1 MRNQNS
7 LFGPWEGWRKFALFG
22 SIGLGLFLTF
32 VGTVPL
38 GISALLVFWVAIK
51 LWKSPSDEVPLGDR
65 NKQPYMPGTR
75 AYDFANF
82 FECSRMRFSEI
93 ANPVILLGFGPPRE
107 DNDHNILSESWMPP
121 TRLSSW
127 WALVASLPIG
137 AIDFFINPFLLPA
150 WGDFRLPGIIMSIV
164 SIVGWFMI
172 FQFII
177 EVGRRRAGA
186 DGAIE
191 GVEPAPAVMLNKV
204 LLMENSKGP
213 LISSGV
219 LAGFIMLFT
228 MLLFLTIGQMVWL
241 SIVLALLAFMV
252 AALAWVSK
260 SMVDPYRQEWEE
272 RKEDRDLFAN
282 AWMFKMEKAPTFLDT
297 RQWPSEDEWYS
308 KNPDKPYE
316 PSLKITR
323 CVFADSMLMR
333 DYFGDEEKI
342 MGSMSATQMVFAPI
356 EERDAN
362 GRDIKGS
369 VGPLGF
375 TLMYTQDGKRYELE
389 DIFKDET
396 ERVERDFIAREFILK
411 PLRNMKSIGECALV
425 SLAILTR
432 PKRTL
437 KDPQNSRSLMEIK
450 IRPLDE
456 SVGIN
461 NFRDGKF
468 IEAMKNI
475 LNVDYVRAHK
485 EQGQSGNII
494 SLMIGDS
501 PYDKIEFRRPPS
513 MVMRTIRDAD
523 FSHVFHV
530 NGIYSAQGT
539 PTLMD
544 FAEINAVEEQQF
556 SLPQGLS
563 FEQVAKAKEIIMENT
578 GNSFMEIKKGPSTAL
593 EQANKGRRRRRPG
606 KEENE
611 NSLAT
616 TFSITSAKKNPLDR
630 MFFFMEYKDQ
640 ILKGRKKGEANLVW
654 HPGVKSNDT
663 LAKDDFDGD
672 IPHLLIA
679 GSSGSGKHLHVDTPI
694 YTLNRGWVTMGE
706 VNVGD
711 VVHDMNGQP
720 TNVIHAFDR
729 ISLTDFH
736 RVTLS
741 TGETIT
747 ASPTH
752 QWTVIPPHAPSMEPQ
767 SITMEPTTVPCGGF
781 PHKGQGSAWFY
792 NDEWHE
798 ATSWIDIGQM
808 EESNPHVSSRIA
820 QSAMRGIHPA
830 LWGVIFTLL
839 TNDRVSPGSLTHP
852 GVAPDEVVS
861 LVEASGYQVV
871 QGDNQWSIVGVDDLL
886 AMAWEEDN
894 TTIGLVHDVIDV
906 LGWETDILV
915 GASWTDSWDSPAMV
929 ELCSLMGVTQEDVGD
944 RSAQYF
950 DRVIADATKHH
961 EGAQWYIKGLMDGMP
976 SSGGHTIIW
985 DSSIRYHLLTRG
997 VIVPII
1003 RSGGVEL
1010 IPLDYSDTT
1019 QAHYEE
1025 YLRGYAAQTGIRV
1038 DDIHAQVPLH
1048 DNAIVAAHNT
1058 DYAMVK
1064 DGHIDVAMIMVGNC
1078 SADHLDVE
1086 FHEMFDEDGDRVVS
1100 VVDLVSAGH
1109 SIHDAVSVLS
1119 TMTPTSHARLPV
1131 MQKFTTGDKAKV
1143 SGEFDFY
1150 KVKDLG
1156 VGTHRPMVTYPT
1168 KDIPEGSTI
1177 LSNPVESYG
1186 EEPPLGADVFG
1197 KFITG
1202 GDLWSHG
1209 YHKGLFGSWVKG
1221 SINLN
1226 KMLKWATAELFK
1238 DAPFATKR
1246 LLLSTIEGKSIP
1258 DEHIPHIKDIAHS
1271 IGVSSFDVV
1280 DGVVTITYG
1289 DVVIEGIE
1297 CASGDEEFRC
1307 ITVDSPSRTY
1317 KAGKTHVATHN
1328 SVVVQNMICQM
1339 IYNNHPNDLRMWFVE
1354 PKIGLQRF
1362 RYYDTCERFVDSWY
1376 PTEDFFDNVAHW
1388 AHDLV
1393 EEMLRRNRLMAHH
1406 VDPVTMQMPE
1416 KLKEARAVA
1425 EKEGITNPDGST
1437 HELWIPFILAYIEE
1451 CATVFADAADKEQK
1465 AIQSGILVD
1474 IARIAREARS
1484 AGIYLICLTQY
1495 PTNRA
1500 AFRARVIRNQMRR
1513 LGLACQNALASRI
1526 CIEQDGLET
1535 LTIKGSGMIKGKGGI
1550 FEQFRGFLLR
1560 DGDPKEGQPNDI
1572 LDSLADIPNSF
1583 KDGGAKPQGNDPNE
1597 QFIKATEVNKS
1608 IFNLWESIHGSK
1620 LDTAI
1625 AEERE
1630 TKAGLTEEQADK
1642 MFGPAR

>member
-7 LFGPWEGWRKFALFG
+7 LFGPWEEWRKFALFG
-22 SIGLGLFLTF
+22 TIGLGLFLTI
-32 VGTVPL
+32 VGTAPL
-38 GISALLVFWVAIK
+38 GLSALLVFWVFIK
-51 LWKSPSDEVPLGDR
+51 MWKSPSDEVPLGDR

-75 AYDFANF
+75 AYGVANF
-82 FECSRMRFSEI
+82 FECSRMRFGEI
-93 ANPVILLGFGPPRE
+93 AKPVILLGFGPPRE
-107 DNDHNILSESWMPP
+107 DNDHNIASESWLPP

-127 WALVASLPIG
+127 WAAVAALPMG
-137 AIDFFINPFLLPA
+137 AIDFFINPFLFPA

-164 SIVGWFMI
+164 SIVCWFMI

-204 LLMENSKGP
+204 LLMENLKTP
-213 LISSGV
+213 LISAGV
-219 LAGFIMLFT
+219 LSGFIMLFT
-228 MLLFLTIGQMVWL
+228 LLLFLTIGQMVWL
-241 SIVLALLAFMV
+241 SIVLAVIGFMV

-272 RKEDRDLFAN
+272 RKEDRDLFEN
-282 AWMFKMEKAPTFLDT
+282 AWMFKMEKAPNFLDT
-297 RQWPSEDEWYS
+297 RLWPSEDEWYS
-308 KNPDKPYE
+308 KNPEQPYE

-323 CVFADSMLMR
+323 CVFADSMLMM

-375 TLMYTQDGKRYELE
+375 TLMYTQDGKRYELN

-396 ERVERDFIAREFILK
+396 ERMERDFIAREFVLK
-411 PLRNMKSIGECALV
+411 PLRKMKSIGECALV
-425 SLAILTR
+425 SVAILTR
-432 PKRTL
+432 PKRSL
-437 KDPQNSRSLMEIK
+437 KDPQNSRSLMEVKIK
-450 IRPLDE
+450 PLDE

-468 IEAMKNI
+468 IEAMKNT
-475 LNVDYVRAHK
+475 LNVDYVRAHRDK
-485 EQGQSGNII
+485 DQSGNIV

-530 NGIYSAQGT
+530 NGIFSAQGT

-563 FEQVAKAKEIIMENT
+563 FDQVAKAKEIIMENT
-578 GNSFMEIKKGPSTAL
+578 GNSFMEIKKGPSAAL
-593 EQANKGRRRRRPG
+593 EQSKSRGRRRRPG
-606 KEENE
+606 KNE
-611 NSLAT
+611 DDDSLST
-616 TFSITSAKKNPLDR
+616 VFSITSAKKNPLDR
-630 MFFFMEYKDQ
+630 MFFFMEYRDQ
-640 ILKGRKKGEANLVW
+640 ILKGRKQGEANLVW

-694 YTLNRGWVTMGE
+694 YTLNRGWVTMGDIH
-706 VNVGD
+706 VGD
-711 VVHDMNGQP
+711 IVHDMHGHP
-720 TNVIHAFDR
+720 TQVTDAFNKV
-729 ISLTDFH
+729 SLTDFH
-736 RVTLS
+736 EVTLS
-741 TGETIT
+741 TGEVIT

-752 QWTVIPPHAPSMEPQ
+752 QWTVIPPNSPVMETGNVTYE
-767 SITMEPTTVPCGGF
+767 SSSVDTNEF
-781 PHKGQGSAWFY
+781 PYVKDGSAWFN
-792 NDEWHE
+792 NDGWHE
-798 ATSWIDIGQM
+798 ATSWIDVGQM

-820 QSAMRGIHPA
+820 QSAMRGIHPS

-839 TNDRVSPGSLTHP
+839 TNDRVSPGSLSHP
-852 GVAPDEVVS
+852 GVAPDNVVS
-861 LVEASGYQVV
+861 LVEACGYQIEQKDDEWV
-871 QGDNQWSIVGVDDLL
+871 IVGLDDLL
-886 AMAWEEDN
+886 ALAWEEDN

-906 LGWETDILV
+906 LGWDTDIVV
-915 GASWTDSWDSPAMV
+915 GASSMDDWNSPAME
-929 ELCSLMGVTQEDVGD
+929 ELCSMMEISHGEVAQKSAEFLPKAIED
-944 RSAQYF
+944 AQNAH
-950 DRVIADATKHH
+950 D
-961 EGAQWYIKGLMDGMP
+961 GAQWYIRGLMDGMP

-985 DSSIRYHLLTRG
+985 DSSIRYHLLSRG
-997 VIVPII
+997 IIVPLI

-1010 IPLDYSDTT
+1010 IPLDYVDTP
-1019 QAHYEE
+1019 ANHEE
-1025 YLRGYAAQTGIRV
+1025 YLRGYAAQTGVRI
-1038 DDIHAQVPLH
+1038 DDVHAQVPLH
-1048 DNAIVAAHNT
+1048 DNAIAAAHNT
-1058 DYAMVK
+1058 DYAIVR
-1064 DGHIDVAMIMVGNC
+1064 DGHIDVAMVMVGNC

-1086 FHEMFDEDGDRVVS
+1086 IPEMYDRDGERVVS

-1119 TMTPTSHARLPV
+1119 HMVPSAHARLPI
-1131 MQKFTTGDKAKV
+1131 MQRFTTGDKAKV

-1150 KVKDLG
+1150 KVSNLG
-1156 VGTHRPMVTYPT
+1156 SGNHRPMVTYPT
-1168 KDIPEGSTI
+1168 KDIPQGSSI
-1177 LSNPVESYG
+1177 MSV
-1186 EEPPLGADVFG
+1186 PLDGHDDDPIIEADVFG
-1197 KFITG
+1197 EFITDG
-1202 GDLWSHG
+1202 NLWLHG
-1209 YHKGLFGSWVKG
+1209 YEKNIFGSWVKG
-1221 SINLN
+1221 FNLN
-1226 KMLKWATAELFK
+1226 KVMKWAEVSMFK
-1238 DAPFATKR
+1238 NASYSTKR
-1246 LLLSTIEGKSIP
+1246 LLLSTVEGRKVP
-1258 DEHIPHIKDIAHS
+1258 DRYVDDLREIAFS
-1271 IGVSSFDVV
+1271 IGASSFQVN
-1280 DGVVTITYG
+1280 DGVVSTEFN
-1289 DVVIEGIE
+1289 DVSIESIVDV
-1297 CASGDEEFRC
+1297 SGDEEFRC
-1307 ITVDSPSRTY
+1307 ISVDSPTRTY
-1317 KAGKTHVATHN
+1317 KAGRTHIATHN

-1339 IYNNHPNDLRMWFVE
+1339 IYNNSPDDMRMWFVE

-1416 KLKEARAVA
+1416 KLKEAREVA

-1437 HELWIPFILAYIEE
+1437 HELWIPFILAFIEE

-1495 PTNRA
+1495 PTNSSIPRSGGEESDEK
-1500 AFRARVIRNQMRR
+1500 IGP
-1513 LGLACQNALASRI
+1513 GLPKCFGFQNLY
-1526 CIEQDGLET
+1526 
-1535 LTIKGSGMIKGKGGI
+1535 
-1550 FEQFRGFLLR
+1550 
-1560 DGDPKEGQPNDI
+1560 
-1572 LDSLADIPNSF
+1572 
-1583 KDGGAKPQGNDPNE
+1583 
-1597 QFIKATEVNKS
+1597 
-1608 IFNLWESIHGSK
+1608 
-1620 LDTAI
+1620 
-1625 AEERE
+1625 
-1630 TKAGLTEEQADK
+1630 
-1642 MFGPAR
+1642 